1 MLGSATTVLIVDDN
15 SLLRSTL
22 RSFLERDQEINVCG
36 EAADGADAV
45 EKANALKP
53 GLILMDLAMPK
64 MNGLQAARAIK
75 RAMPEARIVMFTLY
89 SETVGKLAESA
100 WGIDLV
106 VPKSEGVDGLL
117 RALRPFLEDNDS
129 RAVH

>member
-1 MLGSATTVLIVDDN
+1 MSGSATTVLIVDDN

-100 WGIDLV
+100 SGIDLV